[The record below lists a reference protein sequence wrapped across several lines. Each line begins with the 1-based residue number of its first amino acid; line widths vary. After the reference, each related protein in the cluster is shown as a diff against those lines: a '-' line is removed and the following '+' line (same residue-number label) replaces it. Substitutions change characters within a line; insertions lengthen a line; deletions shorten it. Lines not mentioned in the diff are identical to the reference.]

1 MFLTVKSN
9 KYTQIRVVHSK
20 DPTQFEELLNQ
31 AQVELQSMK
40 PETTKMEFT
49 PDGIVA
55 IIQFEKEENHPEN
68 AQDEMH
74 LQGVH
79 FTCNEC
85 PKFNPALNN
94 DGTVRRSSKKGK
106 CFLQDIAFGDA
117 PVCEWFCKQFLKG
130 EITPVGGAK

>member
-20 DPTQFEELLNQ
+20 DPTQFEELFNQ

-68 AQDEMH
+68 AQDEMDLH
-74 LQGVH
+74 
-79 FTCNEC
+79 
-85 PKFNPALNN
+85 
-94 DGTVRRSSKKGK
+94 K
-106 CFLQDIAFGDA
+106 CFLQDI
-117 PVCEWFCKQFLKG
+117 CEWV
-130 EITPVGGAK
+130 TPVGGMK

>member
-1 MFLTVKSN
+1 MTVKSN

-20 DPTQFEELLNQ
+20 DPTKFEELFNQ

-68 AQDEMH
+68 AQDEMD
-74 LQGVH
+74 LQGLH
-79 FTCNEC
+79 FT
-85 PKFNPALNN
+85 FAL
-94 DGTVRRSSKKGK
+94 
-106 CFLQDIAFGDA
+106 GDA

-130 EITPVGGAK
+130 EITPVGGTK